1 MGWSINTIRSISFR
15 VTNMYINDLV
25 SDIMIFLYNK
35 REYICC
41 HVTDSKMNF
50 KVFTL
55 NQRNHCYFTGT
66 QSLNT
71 CTICWLWW
79 CAFFKINNTMYCYYS
94 QMHTCIC
101 MCHNVNFKLSTKTC
115 WGKYLYVCVNTSRY
129 FIPNTINKQCLC
141 TLQGMCDKRSV
152 LSPVT
157 HSCIHR

>member
-1 MGWSINTIRSISFR
+1 
-15 VTNMYINDLV
+15 MYINDLI
-25 SDIMIFLYNK
+25 SDIMIFYII
-35 REYICC
+35 RENIFA
-41 HVTDSKMNF
+41 VMLQIVKWI
-50 KVFTL
+50 L

-129 FIPNTINKQCLC
+129 FIPNTINKQWLC

>member
-1 MGWSINTIRSISFR
+1 
-15 VTNMYINDLV
+15 MYINDLI
-25 SDIMIFLYNK
+25 SDIVIFYII
-35 REYICC
+35 RENIFA
-41 HVTDSKMNF
+41 VMLQIVKWI
-50 KVFTL
+50 L